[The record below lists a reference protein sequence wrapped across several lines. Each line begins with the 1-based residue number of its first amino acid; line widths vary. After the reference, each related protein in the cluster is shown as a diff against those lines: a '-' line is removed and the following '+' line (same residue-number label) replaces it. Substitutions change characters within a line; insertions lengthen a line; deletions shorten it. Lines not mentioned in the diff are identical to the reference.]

1 MPPDEI
7 PPGGLLEALLKA
19 SPQVAGLKTEI
30 ELLKVAQNQLTT
42 AIGESGFA
50 AVNLLGRVRQV
61 QKEALVD
68 LGLEDYNKQIDQTF
82 NLFEKLN
89 SSGERLGVNLNTIEG
104 VQKELTKQFEGSNI
118 SLGNLNE
125 VIARNSNVVGQSRL
139 IEFTRDLAFQTPLTA
154 KQIGD
159 LQSRVVG
166 LSVALRRQPQEIMG
180 LVRELANSDATFAQS
195 GETLLKLATRA
206 DLVGRRLGISGRAI
220 NQALGSTQTI
230 QSRIEEGGRLQ
241 FLASR
246 LGIDVDISGIYSSDP
261 ATRQRALLNFAQAV
275 SQAGADLPPELK
287 QAFSLALGTSG
298 FGRAI
303 GGAGRRALLT
313 GRRLDLQA
321 IERRITETQP
331 ADVTAIRRGAVTA
344 GQVLET
350 QRQARAI
357 GVARAQIRGVGLDDR
372 QLGPLARTFD
382 RAAINISTQ
391 VAEKAGKAVEQGV
404 QTGITAARAGL
415 QATGLAQ
422 TGVTPQNVLQQLSN
436 LVVVLDRLANGLENG
451 FRLVPR

>member
-19 SPQVAGLKTEI
+19 GPQVAGLKTEI

-159 LQSRVVG
+159 LQSRVV
-166 LSVALRRQPQEIMG
+166 LYNLIWVIVAQLF
-180 LVRELANSDATFAQS
+180 VS
-195 GETLLKLATRA
+195 
-206 DLVGRRLGISGRAI
+206 
-220 NQALGSTQTI
+220 I
-230 QSRIEEGGRLQ
+230 Q
-241 FLASR
+241 
-246 LGIDVDISGIYSSDP
+246 
-261 ATRQRALLNFAQAV
+261 
-275 SQAGADLPPELK
+275 
-287 QAFSLALGTSG
+287 
-298 FGRAI
+298 
-303 GGAGRRALLT
+303 
-313 GRRLDLQA
+313 
-321 IERRITETQP
+321 
-331 ADVTAIRRGAVTA
+331 
-344 GQVLET
+344 
-350 QRQARAI
+350 
-357 GVARAQIRGVGLDDR
+357 
-372 QLGPLARTFD
+372 
-382 RAAINISTQ
+382 
-391 VAEKAGKAVEQGV
+391 
-404 QTGITAARAGL
+404 
-415 QATGLAQ
+415 
-422 TGVTPQNVLQQLSN
+422 
-436 LVVVLDRLANGLENG
+436 
-451 FRLVPR
+451 